1 MSGGSWFREELHK
14 HIAMTYEVGEVLH
27 RGRTDFQ
34 DLVIYTNPTF
44 GRIMALDGVTQTT
57 EGDEFVYHEMMSHVP
72 LFAHGNA
79 KRVLVIGGGD
89 GGVLREVL
97 KHPVEAAVEVELD
110 RGVVDASIQWLPS
123 ISDGAYDDPRTRLI
137 VGDGAKFMAE
147 TDEKFDVI
155 IVDSTDP
162 IGPGAVLFS
171 REFYADCKRCMNPGG
186 ILVTQNG
193 VPALQADELVSSVG
207 HFRALFPDGNCY
219 LAVVPTYVGGFMAMG
234 WASLDPAKR
243 TVDEATLRRRYDA
256 SGIETRYYSP
266 ELHRGAFALPNFVRK
281 LVG

>member
-1 MSGGSWFREELHK
+1 MSGPWFREELHK
-14 HIAMTYEVGEVLH
+14 YIAITYEVSELLH
-27 RGRTDFQ
+27 KGRTDFQ
-34 DLVIYTNPTF
+34 DLVIYTNPVF
-44 GRIMALDGVTQTT
+44 GKVMALDGITQTT

-72 LFAHGNA
+72 LFAHGDA

-97 KHPVEAAVEVELD
+97 KHPVEAVVEVELD
-110 RGVVDASIQWLPS
+110 RGVVDASIKWLPS

-137 VGDGAKFMAE
+137 IGDGAKFMAE

-171 REFYADCKRCMNPGG
+171 REFYANCKRCLNPGG

-207 HFRALFPDGNCY
+207 HFKALFPDGSCY
-219 LAVVPTYVGGFMAMG
+219 LAVVPTYIGGFMAMG

-243 TVDEATLRRRYDA
+243 TVDEDTLRRRYEA

-266 ELHRGAFALPNFVRK
+266 ELHKGAFALPNFIRK

>member
-1 MSGGSWFREELHK
+1 MNGEWFRENLHK

-72 LFAHGNA
+72 LFAHGDA

-110 RGVVDASIQWLPS
+110 RGVVDASLEWLPS

-207 HFRALFPDGNCY
+207 HFKALFADGSCY

-234 WASLDPAKR
+234 WASLDAAKR
-243 TVDEATLRRRYDA
+243 QVDEETLRRRYAA

-266 ELHRGAFALPNFVRK
+266 ELHKGAFALPNFVRK